1 MGAGMS
7 ELDTIRQ
14 QRDELLAA
22 LTELLR
28 CNETRAGDN
37 IVTWSNAMLAARTA
51 IAKAK
56 GGAA

>member
-1 MGAGMS
+1 MT
-7 ELDTIRQ
+7 ELDTLRQ

-37 IVTWSNAMLAARTA
+37 IVTWSNAMLTARTL
-51 IAKAK
+51 IARIK